1 MFKFIKQYAETT
13 DGISIYPIISLL
25 LFFAFFIGL
34 LYYVNKMDKAKA
46 DAISRIP
53 LDEQSPASE
62 NLSRNN

>member
-34 LYYVNKMDKAKA
+34 LYYVKKMDKAKA